1 MDINTPN
8 VNFVP
13 RPLPAF
19 AKLGTTKVGRNL
31 ESKLATQL
39 HKWHKWHK
47 CSAKLTDV
55 IPVFL
60 NTAGFPYTVWRR
72 IENGRLR
79 IRENEK

>member
-1 MDINTPN
+1 MDINRPN

-19 AKLGTTKVGRNL
+19 AKLGMTKVGRNL

-39 HKWHKWHK
+39 HK

-72 IENGRLR
+72 IENRRLR
-79 IRENEK
+79 IRENGK

>member
-19 AKLGTTKVGRNL
+19 AKLGTTKAGRNL
-31 ESKLATQL
+31 ESKLHVGTQV
-39 HKWHKWHK
+39 HK

-55 IPVFL
+55 VPVFL

-72 IENGRLR
+72 IENRRLG
-79 IRENEK
+79 IRENGK